1 MSILGCAYARIKANH
16 ICMSTNQK
24 SQLHLHVKLVIG
36 CLYIACMPYYYMY
49 TETTVNMADL
59 YSPAKSKSISV
70 VAGYKISRSW
80 MKTSY
85 TCSSS

>member
-1 MSILGCAYARIKANH
+1 MSILGCAYARIKANY

-36 CLYIACMPYYYMY
+36 CLYIVCMPYYYMY

-59 YSPAKSKSISV
+59 LFPSKVKEHICCGWLQNFKKL
-70 VAGYKISRSW
+70 AENELY
-80 MKTSY
+80 M
-85 TCSSS
+85 